1 MDKRS
6 KLTIF
11 TDNICISAFQHF
23 CSVSW
28 TKEQKAM
35 AFDQFV
41 LEQFF
46 DWNCQWHWYLSV
58 WQDIKGDFKPTN
70 CLVNQ
75 KILMLWSKMFF
86 FVKLSKGHLLF
97 CYMSSLFMSPCN
109 TCPEVIMPHKYPNL
123 NIRGKIEYAP
133 IIFEN
138 QFPLVFQY
146 FAWRDGPII
155 IHTCQNSVL
164 PEKGLFRIKVLF

>member
-1 MDKRS
+1 MSIFVISQFWATLSKVEVLFCNFQINQCVLLNDMDERS
-6 KLTIF
+6 KITIF
-11 TDNICISAFQHF
+11 NDNICISAFQHF

-75 KILMLWSKMFF
+75 QILMFWCKIFF
-86 FVKLSKGHLLF
+86 YCKTVKDICCF
-97 CYMSSLFMSPCN
+97 A
-109 TCPEVIMPHKYPNL
+109 TCLASWCHPTTHALK
-123 NIRGKIEYAP
+123 
-133 IIFEN
+133 
-138 QFPLVFQY
+138 
-146 FAWRDGPII
+146 
-155 IHTCQNSVL
+155 S
-164 PEKGLFRIKVLF
+164 